1 MILEGAYQLPGR
13 AAREAARLLV
23 NESGEGVTLQRQD
36 EQRYIP
42 LADITVSAAL
52 GNIPLTL
59 TFKDGARFVPDDDA
73 AFRRWFYQRRS
84 PGWVHRLERH
94 KRGVAVALLMTLL
107 AVVAYVNVVL
117 PWASS

>member
-42 LADITVSAAL
+42 LTDITVSAAL

-59 TFKDGARFVPDDDA
+59 TFKGAGALCPTTTRPFA
-73 AFRRWFYQRRS
+73 AGSISAVRRGGCIAWNAINAAS
-84 PGWVHRLERH
+84 PWRC
-94 KRGVAVALLMTLL
+94 
-107 AVVAYVNVVL
+107 
-117 PWASS
+117 